1 MRLVGLWNEASALS
15 EEGDKFLGKAGKRA
29 DRQMADAVK
38 SGVTSEEDLAGFVER
53 RKGWFLWLGRKHGA
67 GAEQSA

>member
-1 MRLVGLWNEASALS
+1 
-15 EEGDKFLGKAGKRA
+15 
-29 DRQMADAVK
+29 
-38 SGVTSEEDLAGFVER
+38 VTSEEDLAGFVER